1 MEGTG
6 RAAVAEFVATFA
18 LVFVG
23 AGAVILNAN
32 GQLDLTGVALAHG
45 LVLAIMVSITVH
57 ISGGMVNPAVAVSL
71 WVTGKVSSPRAGALI
86 LAELAGAIAAAFLLR
101 FLVPSE
107 MFDSGNGGIPALGDG
122 ITIGD
127 RTFVN
132 FNCTM
137 LDGAPISIGDECLLA
152 AGVQLITATHPVD
165 PVLRRAAVEQALP
178 VTIADG
184 VWLGAGALVL
194 PGVSIGENTVIGAG
208 SVVTGDLPAG
218 VVRQWAEW
226 CDTPDY
232 VRGALG
238 LESTYFHRI
247 AAPMWFYDFTDDTYA
262 PSRAAAA
269 LRGWYTHAKST
280 HRVIAPADLGL
291 RRVGHFGPFRAGITE
306 RLWDELLG
314 VITGDP
320 RPVVSAANY
329 DDSPAAR
336 ATGES

>member
-122 ITIGD
+122 ITIGKGILIEAVTTFFLVFAVFGTVVDD
-127 RTFVN
+127 RGPYSKTAGLTIGLVIAFGIMA
-132 FNCTM
+132 FAPYT
-137 LDGAPISIGDECLLA
+137 GAAMNPARWFGPALATTDWSDWYVWIVGPIAGGII
-152 AGVQLITATHPVD
+152 AGVLYWSVFLKDKEPATP
-165 PVLRRAAVEQALP
+165 
-178 VTIADG
+178 
-184 VWLGAGALVL
+184 
-194 PGVSIGENTVIGAG
+194 
-208 SVVTGDLPAG
+208 
-218 VVRQWAEW
+218 
-226 CDTPDY
+226 
-232 VRGALG
+232 
-238 LESTYFHRI
+238 
-247 AAPMWFYDFTDDTYA
+247 
-262 PSRAAAA
+262 
-269 LRGWYTHAKST
+269 
-280 HRVIAPADLGL
+280 
-291 RRVGHFGPFRAGITE
+291 
-306 RLWDELLG
+306 
-314 VITGDP
+314 
-320 RPVVSAANY
+320 
-329 DDSPAAR
+329 
-336 ATGES
+336 